1 MTSNSQLLLFIVAG
15 LLILTYISNA
25 NGKSSFLSN
34 VGSLQGAEL
43 PADPKEKMAAE
54 NPEPAKPAPKKTG
67 CDASSFDGRWNASNL
82 LPSETSVKSDWAIQT
97 PSELTDKNFLTS
109 KQLDGVDTTGSS
121 MKNASRDLR
130 AEPVI
135 PKMEVG
141 PWQQS
146 TIVRNDNY
154 QVRKLD
160 II

>member
-1 MTSNSQLLLFIVAG
+1 MTNNNQSLLFIAIG
-15 LLILTYISNA
+15 FLILTYISSV
-25 NGKSSFLSN
+25 NGKKSYLSN
-34 VGSLQGAEL
+34 EGTLQGAEL
-43 PADPKEKMAAE
+43 PADPKEKMQNE
-54 NPEPAKPAPKKTG
+54 SEKPAKPAEKKG
-67 CDASSFDGRWNASNL
+67 CESSSFDGRWNASNL

-97 PSELTDKNFLTS
+97 PNQLTEKNFLTS

-146 TIVRNDNY
+146 TIIRNDNY